1 MPGAGVPTGS
11 PTSPLPMHR
20 STVSSRQARRA
31 VAPLPFAVALL
42 ALAARAALA
51 QTSAE
56 PPAVAAALPPVVAS
70 APASDGY
77 KAESTEIGKQPLRL
91 REVAQSV
98 SVLTRRQ
105 MDDQDMATMTEAMQ
119 QLTGVTVIAN
129 DTMNN
134 QYYVRGYTPGVMY
147 DGVSS
152 YNGFTPSH
160 QFDLAVYERIEL
172 LRGPAGLL
180 RGSGE
185 PGGVVNLVKK
195 RALAEP
201 AFGADFSLG
210 SWNALRAT
218 ADATGA
224 LNADKTLRGRAV
236 VSRENRDYFYDHTHG
251 DKWLA
256 MGVLEWDLA
265 AGTTLSISQTGQ
277 DHDVR
282 APWSGLPAS
291 SEPDAQGHYPLL
303 DVPRSTFNA
312 PDWGR
317 MSYHTDET
325 AGWIE
330 QRLAGGWK
338 LKLAL
343 NQRKQRQYYKYAYT
357 SSGVDP
363 VAGTLDYASFRGDYH
378 YTREGLDFSAS
389 GPFELFGRRHEA
401 LFGASAERY
410 LSSGV
415 SGRGPS
421 WTGVVF
427 GELDALAEPDIAYT
441 SGSESLTHQRGLLA
455 QARWSLAEPLTL
467 VTGLRVTDFAQRS
480 RKIAPSA
487 ATDWVDGAEANG
499 EPSSNLGL
507 VWTLDERWTLY
518 ASRGDIFVPQTQ
530 QKLDGGTLD
539 PRVGRQAE
547 AGAKAELFDG
557 RLGLTFAYF
566 DIRDT
571 GRAYADPDSPADT
584 TYYLNAG
591 KVQSKGWEA
600 EASGSPLAGLDLS
613 AGYTRVTTRYLKD
626 KANTG
631 LVYAIAT
638 PKHQLKLWGN
648 YRFAADSAL
657 RGWQAGLGLQA
668 QSAVQSSRGWRDEVV
683 NGGWA
688 VVNARLG
695 YEISPHWQAS
705 LLVGN
710 VFDRKYYASVGTP
723 NIYNFYGEPR
733 SLQLSL
739 KARY

>member
-1 MPGAGVPTGS
+1 MDRPHH
-11 PTSPLPMHR
+11 L
-20 STVSSRQARRA
+20 RA
-31 VAPLPFAVALL
+31 AAAAPFSLALL
-42 ALAARAALA
+42 ALAARSVCA
-51 QTSAE
+51 QEAE
-56 PPAVAAALPPVVAS
+56 PRPSSSVLPEIVVS
-70 APASDGY
+70 APAASGY
-77 KAESTEIGKQPLRL
+77 KAERIELGKQALTP
-91 REVAQSV
+91 RETPQSV
-98 SVLTRRQ
+98 SVLTRQQ

-119 QLTGVTVIAN
+119 QLTGVSVIAN

-160 QFDLAVYERIEL
+160 QFDLAIYERIEL

-180 RGSGE
+180 RGVGE

-201 AFGADFSLG
+201 AFGADLSVG

-218 ADATGA
+218 GDATGA
-224 LNADKTLRGRAV
+224 LNAAKTLRGRVV

-265 AGTTLSISQTGQ
+265 PGTTLSISQTGQ

-291 SEPDAQGHYPLL
+291 SVADASGHYPLL
-303 DVPRSTFNA
+303 DVSPGTFNA

-343 NQRKQRQYYKYAYT
+343 NQRQQRQYYKYAYT
-357 SSGVDP
+357 YSGVDL

-378 YTREGLDFSAS
+378 YTREGADLSAS
-389 GPFELFGRRHEA
+389 GPFELFGRNHEA
-401 LFGASAERY
+401 LLGLNAERY

-415 SGRGPS
+415 SGRGPT

-427 GELDALAEPDIAYT
+427 GDLDALAEPDIAYT

-455 QARWSLAEPLTL
+455 QLRWSLADALTL
-467 VTGLRVTDFAQRS
+467 VTGVRVSDFAQRS
-480 RKIAPSA
+480 RSIAPSA
-487 ATDWVDGAEANG
+487 LSAWKDGAEANG
-499 EPSSNLGL
+499 EPSYNLGL
-507 VWTLDERWTLY
+507 VYELDTRWSLY
-518 ASRGDIFVPQTQ
+518 GSVADIFVPQTQ
-530 QKLDGGTLD
+530 AKLDGGTLD
-539 PRVGRQAE
+539 PRVGRQRE
-547 AGAKAELFDG
+547 VGAKADLFDG
-557 RLGLTFAYF
+557 RLAASLAYF

-571 GRAYADPDSPADT
+571 GRAYADPDSPADSS
-584 TYYLNAG
+584 YYLNAG
-591 KVQSKGWEA
+591 KVQSKGLEA
-600 EASGSPLAGLDLS
+600 ELSGRPLPRLDLS
-613 AGYTRVTTRYLKD
+613 AGYTHVTTRYLKD
-626 KANTG
+626 RVNTG

-648 YRFAADSAL
+648 YRFAPDTAL
-657 RGWQAGLGLQA
+657 QGWQLGLGLQA

-688 VVNARLG
+688 VVNARVG
-695 YEISPHWQAS
+695 YEISPRWQAS

-710 VFDRKYYASVGTP
+710 VFDRQYYASVGTP